1 MKQLSLP
8 TLRDLDAAAC
18 DSDARVV
25 VDLEYHG
32 TFQIRT
38 HDGQVAVVPVSG
50 LREMRLVGQQLIALA
65 DHMGS
70 RFEIVEVKS

>member
-1 MKQLSLP
+1 VKQLSLS

-25 VDLEYHG
+25 VDLEHRG
-32 TFQIRT
+32 SFQVRT
-38 HDGQVAVVPVSG
+38 HDGQVAVVQVSG

-70 RFEIVEVKS
+70 RFEMIEVKS